1 MLRQGYLNKYKEKS
15 KNGNE
20 RFKKQEEGYLLKL
33 TRPLKPSSIKAFSKE
48 KMNRFI
54 DDVLTDKKMAS
65 ILYDSIAQKEINSSL
80 KSIQFCQKQNRLT
93 NLKKKINPIS
103 FVKRR
108 SRKEA
113 YIQMRTEINNFE
125 KSKKNY
131 VRDMINKNYAKFLK
145 IKKEIPS
152 FENEY
157 INHLRDNRVNSFKRA
172 YDNLKL
178 KIDDNRGHTLETEY
192 SSDQSIKCR
201 NMENYYLFRNNYI
214 DCSHTINLPTIKC
227 DITDVYS
234 RLYHNKVLLTSKTDK
249 FLSEKKPKIRK
260 PISLKKQNRKLRNN
274 KELILSQKTLQPNPK
289 IKLNLKNALQSNN
302 GKEFTI
308 RVTDKLIKK
317 CLNKYSGGPDIIKNP
332 PEKFDKNNKDDKDNK
347 DDTDNNDKNSNINIG
362 GFINFYELKE
372 KDTGNSYLHMAT
384 EGNYKELVQYFIE
397 KGADINKRNNE
408 GNTPLHLALKNNN
421 TELIEIFLENKA
433 KLDIPNNEGEI
444 PFDYFTL
451 DMKKKYGLETL
462 LVINPAKRNE

>member
-1 MLRQGYLNKYKEKS
+1 MLRQGYMNKYKEKA
-15 KNGNE
+15 KNDNE

-33 TRPLKPSSIKAFSKE
+33 TRPLKPSSIKALSKE

-54 DDVLTDKKMAS
+54 EDVLTDKKMAS

-80 KSIQFCQKQNRLT
+80 KSIQYCKKQNNLT

-113 YIQMRTEINNFE
+113 YVQMRTEINNFE
-125 KSKKNY
+125 IKKKNY

-152 FENEY
+152 FENEC
-157 INHLRDNRVNSFKRA
+157 ILHLRDNRVNSFKRA

-192 SSDQSIKCR
+192 SSDQSPR
-201 NMENYYLFRNNYI
+201 SRRMENFYLFRNNYI

-227 DITDVYS
+227 DINDVYS
-234 RLYHNKVLLTSKTDK
+234 RLYHNKVLLTSKTHK
-249 FLSEKKPKIRK
+249 FLRNKKPKNRK
-260 PISLKKQNRKLRNN
+260 PISLQKQNRKLRNN
-274 KELILSQKTLQPNPK
+274 KELILSQKTIQPNPR
-289 IKLNLKNALQSNN
+289 IKLNLKNVLKSNN

-308 RVTDKLIKK
+308 KITDKIIKK
-317 CLNKYSGGPDIIKNP
+317 CLNKYSGGPDVIKNP
-332 PEKFDKNNKDDKDNK
+332 LEKFEKNNKDNK

-372 KDTGNSYLHMAT
+372 KSTGNSYLHMAT
-384 EGNYKELVQYFIE
+384 EGNYKELVKYFIE

-421 TELIEIFLENKA
+421 MELVEIFLENKA
-433 KLDIPNNEGEI
+433 RLDIPNNEGDI
-444 PFDYFTL
+444 PFDFFTL

-462 LVINPAKRNE
+462 LVINPTKIN

>member
-131 VRDMINKNYAKFLK
+131 VRDMINKNYVKFLK

-317 CLNKYSGGPDIIKNP
+317 CLNKYSGGPDVIKNP